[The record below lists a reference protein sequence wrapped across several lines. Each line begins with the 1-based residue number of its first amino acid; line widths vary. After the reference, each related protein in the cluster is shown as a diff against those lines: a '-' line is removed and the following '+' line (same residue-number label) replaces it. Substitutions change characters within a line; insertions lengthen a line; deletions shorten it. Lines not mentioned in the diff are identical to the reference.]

1 MERAREIF
9 LDISSASRNVI
20 IAANKYAKYKGLPCI
35 QRSHFQLE
43 DDMRRISAA
52 CDTLAGILGRS
63 CLQNEPAIDVRLQDW
78 LSSDEPR
85 LCLDALT
92 SMEKLLQQDMPS
104 WKNMFMRGFGTTPTQ
119 DRIKEAADLLGSC
132 KDCFHFLFTTETW

>member
-1 MERAREIF
+1 MERSRSIF
-9 LDISSASRNVI
+9 LKISSASRNI
-20 IAANKYAKYKGLPCI
+20 ITAANKYADHKGLPCI

-43 DDMRRISAA
+43 ADMRRISTA
-52 CDTLAGILGRS
+52 CDSLAGILTS
-63 CLQNEPAIDVRLQDW
+63 SLPDDPTFDVRLQDW

-85 LCLDALT
+85 VCLDALT

-132 KDCFHFLFTTETW
+132 KECFHFLFTTETW